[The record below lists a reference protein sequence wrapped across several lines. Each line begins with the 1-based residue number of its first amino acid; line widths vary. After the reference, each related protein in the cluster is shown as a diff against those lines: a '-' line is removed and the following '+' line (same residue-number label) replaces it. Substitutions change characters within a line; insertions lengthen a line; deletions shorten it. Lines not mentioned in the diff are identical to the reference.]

1 MSRKIFSVSLIALI
15 VAVMLS
21 ACGTAKHSTR
31 KCDGRKG
38 TRTPMG
44 LM

>member
-1 MSRKIFSVSLIALI
+1 MSRKMFPISVFVLI

-31 KCDGRKG
+31 KCDGKKG